1 MPGAQHKGAG
11 PFSKGNNP
19 CGAYAFLG
27 RPYLPEPAFSALRM
41 VREQGYSRNIRRIWA
56 HTSSS
61 PFKNA
66 PTITKFMTSI
76 ETMQYY
82 MKSKQDECMH
92 PSVTCGTYQR
102 KIEGECQHCEILSP
116 AFFLL
121 SVVLS
126 FVSCYLHAFSP
137 TRPLPSLY
145 SSFLITKAEESFVSL
160 VVG

>member
-1 MPGAQHKGAG
+1 MPRAQHKGAG

-19 CGAYAFLG
+19 CGACAYLG
-27 RPYLPEPAFSALRM
+27 RPYLPEPAFSALRV
-41 VREQGYSRNIRRIWA
+41 VREQGYSRNMRRIWA

-61 PFKNA
+61 PLKNA
-66 PTITKFMTSI
+66 PTIAKFVTSI
-76 ETMQYY
+76 ETIQYY

-92 PSVTCGTYQR
+92 PSVTCGTYR
-102 KIEGECQHCEILSP
+102 REMEGESQHRETLSP

-137 TRPLPSLY
+137 TRPLSSTLPSSLLKLKSHLY
-145 SSFLITKAEESFVSL
+145 P
-160 VVG
+160 

>member
-1 MPGAQHKGAG
+1 MNELMPRAQHKGAG

-19 CGAYAFLG
+19 CGACAYLG
-27 RPYLPEPAFSALRM
+27 RPYLPEPAFSALRV
-41 VREQGYSRNIRRIWA
+41 VREQGYSRNMRRIWA

-61 PFKNA
+61 PLKNA
-66 PTITKFMTSI
+66 PTIAKFVTSI
-76 ETMQYY
+76 ETIQYY

-92 PSVTCGTYQR
+92 PSVTCGTYR
-102 KIEGECQHCEILSP
+102 REMEGESQHRETLSP

-137 TRPLPSLY
+137 TRPLSSTLPSSLLKLKSHLY
-145 SSFLITKAEESFVSL
+145 P
-160 VVG
+160 

>member
-1 MPGAQHKGAG
+1 MPRAQHKGAG

-19 CGAYAFLG
+19 CGACAYLG
-27 RPYLPEPAFSALRM
+27 RPYLPEPAFSALRV

-61 PFKNA
+61 PLKNA
-66 PTITKFMTSI
+66 PTIAKFVTSI

-92 PSVTCGTYQR
+92 PSVTCGTYR
-102 KIEGECQHCEILSP
+102 REMEGESQHRETLSP

-137 TRPLPSLY
+137 TRPLPSTLPSSLLKLKSHLY
-145 SSFLITKAEESFVSL
+145 P
-160 VVG
+160 

>member
-1 MPGAQHKGAG
+1 MPRAQHKGAR

-19 CGAYAFLG
+19 CGACAYLG
-27 RPYLPEPAFSALRM
+27 RPYLPEPAFSALR
-41 VREQGYSRNIRRIWA
+41 VLREQGYSRNIRRIWA

-61 PFKNA
+61 PLKNV
-66 PTITKFMTSI
+66 PTIAKFVTSI

-82 MKSKQDECMH
+82 MKSKQDECRH

-102 KIEGECQHCEILSP
+102 EMEGESQHCETLSP

-137 TRPLPSLY
+137 TRPLPSTLPSSLLKLKSHLY
-145 SSFLITKAEESFVSL
+145 P
-160 VVG
+160 

>member
-1 MPGAQHKGAG
+1 MCISRKALFARTSLQC
-11 PFSKGNNP
+11 SKG
-19 CGAYAFLG
+19 GK
-27 RPYLPEPAFSALRM
+27 RT
-41 VREQGYSRNIRRIWA
+41 RNIRRIWA

-66 PTITKFMTSI
+66 PTIAKFVTSI

-102 KIEGECQHCEILSP
+102 EIEGESQHCETLSP

-126 FVSCYLHAFSP
+126 FVPCYLHAFSP
-137 TRPLPSLY
+137 TRPLPSTLPSSLLKLKSHLY
-145 SSFLITKAEESFVSL
+145 P
-160 VVG
+160 